1 MGLNKPLDIFK
12 YDNKLINKQ
21 TLMYMIRKLLS
32 LATLLLLLNSM
43 NAQVE
48 KTFFQT
54 YDIKEGIKSISI
66 QSNDSYEFRPWNGV
80 QLMIETSSILNSG
93 NFSLLG
99 ILIKEG
105 RYNFD
110 FQQNGDVM
118 VLHPKTM
125 VRPQIKNQ
133 EKIYQETIKHIFY
146 IPDEFFLLNKTE
158 LVRKEIIF
166 AKNK

>member
-1 MGLNKPLDIFK
+1 MFRQLFSLAFFV
-12 YDNKLINKQ
+12 
-21 TLMYMIRKLLS
+21 LS
-32 LATLLLLLNSM
+32 LSSVSS
-43 NAQVE
+43 QVE

-66 QSNDSYEFRPWNGV
+66 QSNDSFEFRPWNGV
-80 QLMIETSSILNSG
+80 QLMIETSSMLDSG
-93 NFSLLG
+93 NISLLG

-133 EKIYQETIKHIFY
+133 EQIYQETIKHIFY
-146 IPDEFFLLNKTE
+146 IPDEFFVINKTE

-166 AKNK
+166 AKDK

>member
-1 MGLNKPLDIFK
+1 MFRQLFSFTIF
-12 YDNKLINKQ
+12 
-21 TLMYMIRKLLS
+21 LLYFIS
-32 LATLLLLLNSM
+32 V

-66 QSNDSYEFRPWNGV
+66 QSNDSYEFRQWNGV
-80 QLMIETSSILNSG
+80 QLMVETSSILNGG
-93 NFSLLG
+93 NLSLLG
-99 ILIKEG
+99 ILIKDG

-118 VLHPKTM
+118 VLHPKTT

-133 EKIYQETIKHIFY
+133 EHIYQETIKHIFY
-146 IPDEFFLLNKTE
+146 IPDGFFVSNKTE

-166 AKNK
+166 ATDK